1 MTKRVVSATYRF
13 VLELLAGDLLL
24 FLFYIRGDT
33 FPPIFL
39 LTLVGSAGFIVYSFL
54 LGSLSNKG
62 KWLYLV
68 IVLPLLIFIGSWAG
82 LSVAL
87 IFILG
92 LYIFWRGISLS
103 EDLPT
108 GSPTLLLLWSFSIG
122 IIAIIYSTMTKYTYQ
137 NQMMTMLI
145 LLVFLTIAS
154 GYFSNWGTLGTD
166 KKIFSL
172 FFIKAIVALI
182 GIGAILAFTLKYIGA
197 AFFGLLQLTAKLF
210 SSLALP
216 VFKVIEYLL
225 SLIGTSAVDIKY
237 EPVEPLKGDN
247 SYQAPSHGFGEY
259 IFCLLI
265 GLAVAGFIYY
275 VIKQK
280 FKQHQIVINNAKTAV
295 EITTGMTNQNPS
307 TFYKNWGKPPEDLI
321 RKEIFQLEKYAH
333 KLKLGR
339 LPNETLGEWA
349 HRAGLSLSD
358 DSIGIYHRV
367 RYGDE
372 IGSGEEISKIK
383 TEIVLVKKQL
393 REMKHNQK
401 KIRKNQKQ

>member
-1 MTKRVVSATYRF
+1 
-13 VLELLAGDLLL
+13 
-24 FLFYIRGDT
+24 
-33 FPPIFL
+33 
-39 LTLVGSAGFIVYSFL
+39 LTLVGLAGFIVYSFL

-68 IVLPLLIFIGSWAG
+68 IVLPLLIFIGSWAS

-92 LYIFWRGISLS
+92 LYIFWRGICLS
-103 EDLPT
+103 EELPT

-154 GYFSNWGTLGTD
+154 GYFSKWGTLGTD
-166 KKIFSL
+166 KTKFSL

-259 IFCLLI
+259 IFYLLI

-275 VIKQK
+275 VIKRK
-280 FKQHQIVINNAKTAV
+280 FKQHAIVINNAQAV
-295 EITTGMTNQNPS
+295 EITTGLTNQNPS
-307 TFYKNWGKPPEDLI
+307 AFYKNWRKPPEDLI

-339 LPNETLGEWA
+339 LPNETLGEWV
-349 HRAGLSLSD
+349 HRTGLSLSD

-372 IGSGEEISKIK
+372 IGSGEEITKIK